1 MRWLKRTISIL
12 MLLAAAG
19 IALAIGFSDHSDE
32 YGQVSLPQGGTVH
45 LPKGKVTVFDRVQGQ
60 SSEIEPGAAN
70 LAFAVVPVDGG
81 PPIAMSLANGETS
94 GTSVT
99 RRVTIGELG
108 AFVKLDVPEEA
119 DYRVTGSTSLAP
131 GTFYL
136 EFGTNAGAALLD
148 RWKLLAGLVLGALL
162 IAFIPVPRWGRGR
175 NRAGEPHWSS
185 DPRAP
190 YAGWEPV
197 HPAAA
202 QAEPH
207 GDRRR

>member
-1 MRWLKRTISIL
+1 MRWLKRTIPIL
-12 MLLAAAG
+12 MLLGAAG
-19 IALAIGFSDHSDE
+19 IALAIGFSNHSDE

-60 SSEIEPGAAN
+60 SSEIEPTTAN

-94 GTSVT
+94 VTSVT
-99 RRVTIGELG
+99 RRETIGELG
-108 AFVKLDVPEEA
+108 AFVKLDVPEA
-119 DYRVTGSTSLAP
+119 GDYRVTGSTSLAP

-136 EFGTNAGAALLD
+136 EFGTNAGVALLE

-162 IAFIPVPRWGRGR
+162 IAFIPVPRSGRGR
-175 NRAGEPHWSS
+175 GSVGEPHWSS
-185 DPRAP
+185 DPSAP
-190 YAGWEPV
+190 YAGWEPA

-202 QAEPH
+202 PPEPS

>member
-19 IALAIGFSDHSDE
+19 IALAIGFSNHSDE

-60 SSEIEPGAAN
+60 GSEIEPGAAN
-70 LAFAVVPVDGG
+70 LAFAVVPVEGG

-108 AFVKLDVPEEA
+108 AFVKLDVPEA
-119 DYRVTGSTSLAP
+119 GDYRVTGSTSLAP

-162 IAFIPVPRWGRGR
+162 IAFIPVPRSRRGRGHED
-175 NRAGEPHWSS
+175 EPHWSS

-190 YAGWEPV
+190 YAGWEPA

-202 QAEPH
+202 PARRS

>member
-1 MRWLKRTISIL
+1 MRWLKRTIPIL
-12 MLLAAAG
+12 MLLGAAG
-19 IALAIGFSDHSDE
+19 IALAIGFSNHADE

-60 SSEIEPGAAN
+60 SSEIEPTTAN

-94 GTSVT
+94 VTSVT
-99 RRVTIGELG
+99 RRETIGELG
-108 AFVKLDVPEEA
+108 AFVKLDVPEA
-119 DYRVTGSTSLAP
+119 GDYRVTGSTSLAP

-136 EFGTNAGAALLD
+136 EFGTNAGVALLE

-162 IAFIPVPRWGRGR
+162 IAFIPVPRSGRGR
-175 NRAGEPHWSS
+175 GSVGEPHWSS
-185 DPRAP
+185 DPSAP
-190 YAGWEPV
+190 YAGWEPA

-202 QAEPH
+202 PSERS

>member
-1 MRWLKRTISIL
+1 M
-12 MLLAAAG
+12 
-19 IALAIGFSDHSDE
+19 
-32 YGQVSLPQGGTVH
+32 
-45 LPKGKVTVFDRVQGQ
+45 TVFDRVQGQ

-99 RRVTIGELG
+99 RRRDDRRVGRLRQ
-108 AFVKLDVPEEA
+108 ARVPEA
-119 DYRVTGSTSLAP
+119 GDYRVTGSTSLAP

-136 EFGTNAGAALLD
+136 EFGTNAGVALLE

-162 IAFIPVPRWGRGR
+162 IAFIPVPRSGRGR
-175 NRAGEPHWSS
+175 GPVGEPHWSS

-190 YAGWEPV
+190 YAGWEPA

-202 QAEPH
+202 PAERY

>member
-1 MRWLKRTISIL
+1 MRWLKRTTSIL
-12 MLLAAAG
+12 MLLGAAG
-19 IALAIGFSDHSDE
+19 IALAIGFSNHSDE

-60 SSEIEPGAAN
+60 SSDIEPEAAN

-108 AFVKLDVPEEA
+108 AFVKLDVPEA
-119 DYRVTGSTSLAP
+119 GDYRVTGSTSLAP

-136 EFGTNAGAALLD
+136 EFGTNAGAALLK
-148 RWKLLAGLVLGALL
+148 RWKLLAGLVLGGLL
-162 IAFIPVPRWGRGR
+162 IAFIPVPRWGRR
-175 NRAGEPHWSS
+175 RAPVGEPHWSS
-185 DPRAP
+185 DPSAP
-190 YAGWEPV
+190 YAGWEPA

-202 QAEPH
+202 PGKRH

>member
-1 MRWLKRTISIL
+1 
-12 MLLAAAG
+12 
-19 IALAIGFSDHSDE
+19 
-32 YGQVSLPQGGTVH
+32 
-45 LPKGKVTVFDRVQGQ
+45 VTVFDQVQGQ

-99 RRVTIGELG
+99 RRETIGELG
-108 AFVKLDVPEEA
+108 AFVKLDVPEA
-119 DYRVTGSTSLAP
+119 GDYRVTGSTSLAP

-136 EFGTNAGAALLD
+136 EFGTNAGVALLE

-162 IAFIPVPRWGRGR
+162 IAFIPVPRSGRG
-175 NRAGEPHWSS
+175 RAGEPHWSS

-190 YAGWEPV
+190 TPAGSRPTRRQHHQSGPETDGADQRPGEGPGARSLTV
-197 HPAAA
+197 G
-202 QAEPH
+202 QAV
-207 GDRRR
+207 GSRYRWVSSSVA

>member
-12 MLLAAAG
+12 MLLAAGG
-19 IALAIGFSDHSDE
+19 IALAIGFSNHADD
-32 YGQVSLPQGGTVH
+32 YGQVFLPQGGTVH

-60 SSEIEPGAAN
+60 SSEIEPGAGN

-99 RRVTIGELG
+99 RRETIGELG
-108 AFVKLDVPEEA
+108 AFVKLDVPEA
-119 DYRVTGSTSLAP
+119 GDYRVTGSTSLAP

-136 EFGTNAGAALLD
+136 EFGTNAGVALLQ
-148 RWKLLAGLVLGALL
+148 RWKLLVGLVLGALL
-162 IAFIPVPRWGRGR
+162 IAFIPVPRSGRGR
-175 NRAGEPHWSS
+175 VGEPHWSS

-190 YAGWEPV
+190 YAGWEPA

-202 QAEPH
+202 PSERP